1 MSQLLV
7 IFIVA
12 SIGAWWWSSMQAR
25 EVASRSARQACRTFD
40 AQLLDDTVALTS
52 MRPRRS
58 HGGRLTLWR
67 VYRFE
72 FTRSGSE
79 RFAGYA
85 TLLGRRVLDVHLD
98 AVERE
103 GVAARRTLR

>member
-1 MSQLLV
+1 
-7 IFIVA
+7 
-12 SIGAWWWSSMQAR
+12 MQAR
-25 EVASRSARQACRTFD
+25 EVAARAARKACRTFE
-40 AQLLDDTVALTS
+40 AQLLDDTVALRS
-52 MRPRRS
+52 VRPRRDET
-58 HGGRLTLWR
+58 GRMSLRR

-98 AVERE
+98 AVERD
-103 GVAARRTLR
+103 GIAARRTLH